1 MSFEDAKGVLPWK
14 EGDPLPEDLV
24 RAARGDYEPL
34 MRHWQKRAEA
44 LEAENAALKETLR
57 QFRELADTLPTAD
70 GFAQTG
76 PYIAGVRYA
85 CLRVT
90 QILDD
95 QYP

>member
-1 MSFEDAKGVLPWK
+1 MFQIAKYLNTF
-14 EGDPLPEDLV
+14 
-24 RAARGDYEPL
+24 RAGEIEKL
-34 MRHWQKRAEA
+34 K
-44 LEAENAALKETLR
+44 AENAALKETLR
-57 QFRELADTLPTAD
+57 QFRELADTLPFTA

-95 QYP
+95 RR

>member
-1 MSFEDAKGVLPWK
+1 MFQIAKYLAAF
-14 EGDPLPEDLV
+14 
-24 RAARGDYEPL
+24 RAAEL
-34 MRHWQKRAEA
+34 EKLKAESA
-44 LEAENAALKETLR
+44 VLKETLR

-70 GFAQTG
+70 GFPDAG

-95 QYP
+95 RR

>member
-1 MSFEDAKGVLPWK
+1 MFQIAKYLNAF
-14 EGDPLPEDLV
+14 
-24 RAARGDYEPL
+24 RAAEIEKL
-34 MRHWQKRAEA
+34 K
-44 LEAENAALKETLR
+44 AENAALKETLR
-57 QFRELADTLPTAD
+57 QFRALADTLPAD
-70 GFAQTG
+70 SFAQTG